1 MTTLTSPCILNNPVF
16 SALLPVVFLI
26 AIGFIAGRVG
36 WIRAEATKDLS
47 NLVFVVLTPALLFRA
62 MSSVHIEQLNFKPVA
77 LYFVAVGILYAAVF
91 LTNGRNTRAAVLG
104 LAATFSNTVMIGI
117 PLVGLAYGQTAL
129 VLLFTLISVHAL
141 TLLTV
146 ATIVLEIMEA
156 RQLSATQPSGGSAPR
171 HVWQTVLTAIKNGI
185 IHPVPLPIIVGLL
198 FAQTGLVIP
207 DVVDRPLQLLGNA
220 FGPVAL
226 LLVGATLT
234 QVRVGSHLRDAL
246 GISLLKNLAL
256 PALVAAVGW
265 LAGSHGQDWTV
276 MIVAASLPMGANVF
290 LFAQRYQVAQDLVTA
305 SMAVSTVLGLASI
318 TLVMSLVGL
327 LG

>member
-1 MTTLTSPCILNNPVF
+1 MNNPVF
-16 SALLPVVFLI
+16 SALLPVVLLT

-62 MSSVHIEQLNFKPVA
+62 MSAVHIEQLNFKPVA
-77 LYFVAVGILYAAVF
+77 LYFVAVGVLYALVF
-91 LTNGRNTRAAVLG
+91 VAQGHSTRAAVLG

-117 PLVGLAYGQTAL
+117 PLVGLAYGQAAL
-129 VLLFTLISVHAL
+129 VMLFTLISVHAL
-141 TLLTV
+141 ILLTA

-156 RQLSATQPSGGSAPR
+156 HQMRAVPLAGDVPPRQ
-171 HVWQTVLTAIKNGI
+171 VWQTVLTAMKNGI

-207 DVVDRPLQLLGNA
+207 DVIDRPLQLLGNA

-234 QVRVGSHLRDAL
+234 QVRVGSHLRAAM
-246 GISLLKNLAL
+246 GISCLKNLAL
-256 PALVAAVGW
+256 PVLVAAVCW
-265 LAGSHGQDWTV
+265 LSGLRGLDLKV

-305 SMAVSTVLGLASI
+305 SMAVSTVLGLATI
-318 TLVMSLVGL
+318 TLVMSLVGV

>member
-1 MTTLTSPCILNNPVF
+1 LNSPVF
-16 SALLPVVFLI
+16 SSLLPVVLLI

-47 NLVFVVLTPALLFRA
+47 NLVFMALTPALLFRS
-62 MSSVHIEQLNFKPVA
+62 MSSVHVEQLNFKPVA

-91 LTNGRNTRAAVLG
+91 IAQGHNTRAAVLG

-117 PLVGLAYGQTAL
+117 PLIGLAYGQGAL
-129 VLLFTLISVHAL
+129 VMLLTLISVHAL

-156 RQLSATQPSGGSAPR
+156 RQLSAAQATGGAPVR
-171 HVWQTVLTAIKNGI
+171 HVWQTVLKAIKNGI
-185 IHPVPLPIIVGLL
+185 IHPVPLPIILGLL

-207 DVVDRPLQLLGNA
+207 DVIDRPLQLLGNA

-234 QVRVGSHLRDAL
+234 QVRVGSHLRAAL
-246 GISLLKNLAL
+246 GISLLKNLML
-256 PALVAAVGW
+256 PALVTAVCW
-265 LAGSHGQDWTV
+265 LSGLRGLALSV

-305 SMAVSTVLGLASI
+305 SMAVSTALGLITI

-327 LG
+327 LA

>member
-1 MTTLTSPCILNNPVF
+1 LNNPVF
-16 SALLPVVFLI
+16 SSLLPVVVLI
-26 AIGFIAGRVG
+26 AIGYIAGKAE

-62 MSSVHIEQLNFKPVA
+62 MSAVHIEQLNFRPVA

-91 LTNGRNTRAAVLG
+91 MIHGRNTRAAVIG

-117 PLVGLAYGQTAL
+117 PLIGLAYGEVAL
-129 VLLFTLISVHAL
+129 VLLLTLISVHAL
-141 TLLTV
+141 VLLTV
-146 ATIVLEIMEA
+146 ATIVLEVMEA
-156 RQLSATQPSGGSAPR
+156 RHLARSDPMQEAAPPR
-171 HVWQTVLTAIKNGI
+171 HAWQTVLGAIKNGI

-207 DVVDRPLQLLGNA
+207 EVLDRPLQLLGNA

-234 QVRVGSHLRDAL
+234 QVHVGSSLRAAL
-246 GISLLKNLAL
+246 GISLLKNLVL
-256 PALVAAVGW
+256 PVLVALVSW
-265 LAGSHGQDWTV
+265 LAGSRGLELSV

-305 SMAVSTVLGLASI
+305 SMAVSAGLGLLTI
-318 TLVMSLVGL
+318 TLVMSLLRFVV
-327 LG
+327 

>member
-1 MTTLTSPCILNNPVF
+1 VTTIAAPRILNNPVF

-77 LYFVAVGILYAAVF
+77 LYFVAVGILYGVVF
-91 LTNGRNTRAAVLG
+91 VAQGRNTRAAVLG

-117 PLVGLAYGQTAL
+117 PLVGLAYGESAL

-156 RQLSATQPSGGSAPR
+156 RQLGATQPAAGTAPR

>member
-1 MTTLTSPCILNNPVF
+1 VTTIAALRILNNPVF

-77 LYFVAVGILYAAVF
+77 LYFVAVGILYAVVF
-91 LTNGRNTRAAVLG
+91 VAQGRNTRAAVLG

-117 PLVGLAYGQTAL
+117 PLVGLAYGQSAL

-156 RQLSATQPSGGSAPR
+156 RQLSATQPAAGTAPR

>member
-1 MTTLTSPCILNNPVF
+1 MNNPVF
-16 SALLPVVFLI
+16 SALLPVVLLT

-62 MSSVHIEQLNFKPVA
+62 MSAVHIEQLNFKPVA
-77 LYFVAVGILYAAVF
+77 LYFVAVGILYALVF
-91 LTNGRNTRAAVLG
+91 VAQGHNTRAAVLG

-117 PLVGLAYGQTAL
+117 PLIGLAYGQTAL
-129 VLLFTLISVHAL
+129 VMLFTLISVHAL
-141 TLLTV
+141 ILLTT
-146 ATIVLEIMEA
+146 ATIVLEIVEA
-156 RQLSATQPSGGSAPR
+156 RQLRVSQVAGDVPAR

-185 IHPVPLPIIVGLL
+185 IHPVPLPIILGLL

-207 DVVDRPLQLLGNA
+207 DVLDRPLQLLGNA

-234 QVRVGSHLRDAL
+234 QVRVGSHLRSAL
-246 GISLLKNLAL
+246 GISCLKNLAL
-256 PALVAAVGW
+256 PVLVAAVCW
-265 LAGSHGQDWTV
+265 LSGLRGLDLKV

-305 SMAVSTVLGLASI
+305 SMAVSTVLGLATI

-327 LG
+327 LV